1 MSNPIGGNSK
11 TIHVYE
17 PEVDVRADLID
28 TSGRAKKNTDV
39 LVFDRIGIS
48 TATQGADALLYK
60 RVSNNSALKKIR
72 NFLMGRH
79 TARAQDV
86 YLIFR
91 THGMN
96 EKAARTATQH
106 VANASKGLSGLSA
119 TALEY
124 QLKDFQLKSMS
135 PGGK

>member
-28 TSGRAKKNTDV
+28 TSGRAKKDTDV
-39 LVFDRIGIS
+39 LVFDRIGTS
-48 TATQGADALLYK
+48 TATRGADALLHK
-60 RVSNNSALKKIR
+60 RASNNSAFTKLR
-72 NFLMGRH
+72 NFLMGRY
-79 TARAQDV
+79 TAKAQDV

-96 EKAARTATQH
+96 EKEARAATQH

-119 TALEY
+119 KELEY
-124 QLKDFQLKSMS
+124 QLKDFQLKSS
-135 PGGK
+135 R